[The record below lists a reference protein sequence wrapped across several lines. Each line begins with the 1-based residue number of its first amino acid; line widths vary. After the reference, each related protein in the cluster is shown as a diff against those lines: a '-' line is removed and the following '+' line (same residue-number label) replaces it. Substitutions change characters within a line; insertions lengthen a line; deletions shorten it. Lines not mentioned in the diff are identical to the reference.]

1 MFCVDC
7 ETIVKR
13 LRTLK
18 IPVAYSH
25 FNKAPAIPF
34 CVYTIPESSFYGADN
49 KNMLKNRTI
58 HIELYTD
65 HKDEQLENK
74 VAALFNDQEIEVY
87 EDYIEDQ
94 QLYQVVFEFADII
107 KTGG

>member
-1 MFCVDC
+1 MTC
-7 ETIVKR
+7 EEIVKR
-13 LRTLK
+13 LRLLK

-49 KNMLKNRTI
+49 KNMLKNRTV

-74 VAALFNDQEIEVY
+74 LAALFNDHEINVY
-87 EDYIEDQ
+87 ESYIEDQ
-94 QLYQVVFEFADII
+94 QLYQVVFEFEII
-107 KTGG
+107 DKTGG

>member
-1 MFCVDC
+1 MTC
-7 ETIVKR
+7 EEIVKK

-49 KNMLKNRTI
+49 KNMLKNRTV

-65 HKDEQLENK
+65 HKDETLENK
-74 VAALFNDQEIEVY
+74 VAALFNDHEIEVY

-94 QLYQVVFEFADII
+94 QLYQVVFEFADVI